1 MLLMY
6 VLVLFILP
14 TLRKNQSQS
23 YKNKLGLFAPN
34 KNIYGKTNNCPI
46 HTAKL
51 KNIKTDPELRGH
63 AIFKP

>member
-6 VLVLFILP
+6 VLVPFILP

-23 YKNKLGLFAPN
+23 YKNKLGLFTPN
-34 KNIYGKTNNCPI
+34 RNIYGKTNKGPI